1 MFTKRLFAPVKA
13 KLQRR
18 GLRRAG
24 RLRLARNPN
33 ETNKNTMSL
42 LVIFYWILLLLWA
55 IGAFSAASWLHWPYA
70 NAFILLILFVIIGIK
85 ILKPT
90 W

>member
-1 MFTKRLFAPVKA
+1 
-13 KLQRR
+13 
-18 GLRRAG
+18 
-24 RLRLARNPN
+24 
-33 ETNKNTMSL
+33 MSL

-55 IGAFSAASWLHWPYA
+55 IGAFSAGSWPHWAYA
-70 NAFILLILFVIIGIK
+70 NAFILLILFIIIGVK